1 MGQYLK
7 DCLTGGSNNPVAN
20 AREKGSIPGSG
31 RLPGERN
38 CNPLQCSYLGNSMD
52 RETWWATVHGVTV
65 RHDLA
70 TKQQQAKR

>member
-38 CNPLQCSYLGNSMD
+38 CNPLQCSYLGNYGQRNLVGYSPRGHSQTRLSD
-52 RETWWATVHGVTV
+52 
-65 RHDLA
+65 
-70 TKQQQAKR
+70 